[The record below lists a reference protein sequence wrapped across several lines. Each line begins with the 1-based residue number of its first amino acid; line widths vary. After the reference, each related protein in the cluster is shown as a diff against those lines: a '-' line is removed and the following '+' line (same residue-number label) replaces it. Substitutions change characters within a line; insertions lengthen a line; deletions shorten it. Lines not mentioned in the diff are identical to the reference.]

1 MLDLVLFISMLSG
14 AKYVADSNE
23 RDRARTRRQGA
34 KGRAAGARYDRNQ
47 AAIWRE
53 RWQRERQAHGK
64 TKGER
69 KQAGAAARESQRLH
83 QVEVKEHQDTVKR
96 YDAGLIHLIK
106 VTWTPKTRMG
116 ALLKLV
122 RSHINAIRSSKVP
135 ARSKRGGKIR

>member
-69 KQAGAAARESQRLH
+69 KHAGAAARERVQRHFSLA
-83 QVEVKEHQDTVKR
+83 VMLSG
-96 YDAGLIHLIK
+96 YAGHY
-106 VTWTPKTRMG
+106 V
-116 ALLKLV
+116 ALLNRKLREEWAAPV
-122 RSHINAIRSSKVP
+122 LREGTAEP
-135 ARSKRGGKIR
+135 